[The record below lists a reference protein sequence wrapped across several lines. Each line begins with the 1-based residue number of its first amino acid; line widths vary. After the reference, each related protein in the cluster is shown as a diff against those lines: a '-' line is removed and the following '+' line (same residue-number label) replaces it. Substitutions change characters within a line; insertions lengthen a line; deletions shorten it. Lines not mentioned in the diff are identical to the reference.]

1 MPQKRTH
8 TCGELT
14 AQNIGAEVVLSGW
27 VNSIRNLGG
36 LVFADLRDRTGL
48 TQVVINPGD
57 SPELAE
63 SAKDVREEWV
73 LTIRGTV
80 GARPGNTVNADM
92 PTGEIEVAVT
102 AFDVD
107 NRAKPMPFHL
117 DDPLVNEDLRL
128 KYRYLDMRRSSIL
141 GNLTLRHRLTKS
153 VRDYFDKHGFIEVET
168 PILSK
173 STPEGAR
180 DYLIPSRVH
189 HGKFFALPQA
199 PQQYK
204 QLLMVGGV
212 ERYFQIAR
220 CFRDEDLRADRQPE
234 FTQIDV
240 EMSFIDQEDII
251 AMIEGMLASVL
262 KEVKDLE
269 VALPFPRLTYAEA
282 MDRYGS
288 DKPDTRFGMEL
299 RDLTDGLTESGFR
312 VFQNVIAAGG
322 AIKAICA
329 RTLAGTPKRQI
340 DAWTEIAKQFGAK
353 GLATLKVDEDGM
365 IAGQIAKFLSDD
377 EKALISQRTSAEAG
391 DLILIVAD
399 ARTTANEVLG
409 RLRLAI
415 AAEQNLLSPDKHNF
429 LWVVDFPLFE
439 QDEDGNNSPMHH
451 PFTSPLDEDLELL
464 VTDPPA
470 ARAKAYDVV
479 LNGVELGGGSIRI
492 HQPDVQERMFG
503 ALGMEEKE
511 AYARFGHLLDALA
524 FGAPPHGGIALG
536 LDRFAMLLAGAP
548 SIRDVIAFPKTTKA
562 ACLMTDSPSA
572 ADSEQLEEL
581 AIASI
586 PSEE

>member
-1 MPQKRTH
+1 MTEKRTH
-8 TCGELT
+8 TCGQLRAKDT
-14 AQNIGAEVVLSGW
+14 GTEVVLSGW

-48 TQVVINPGD
+48 TQVVINPSD
-57 SPELAE
+57 QPELADI
-63 SAKDVREEWV
+63 ARDVREEWV
-73 LTIRGTV
+73 LTIRGIV
-80 GARPGNTVNADM
+80 GARPENTVNPDM
-92 PTGEIEVAVT
+92 STGEIEIAVT
-102 AFDVD
+102 ALHVN
-107 NRAKPMPFHL
+107 NRSKPMPFHL

-128 KYRYLDMRRSSIL
+128 KYRYLDMRRSAIL
-141 GNLTLRHRLTKS
+141 GNLTLRHRLTKA
-153 VRDYFDKHGFIEVET
+153 VRDYFDAHDFIEVET

-189 HGKFFALPQA
+189 RGKFFALPQA

-240 EMSFIDQEDII
+240 EMSFVDREDII
-251 AMIEGMLASVL
+251 GTIEGMLASVM
-262 KEVKDLE
+262 KAVKDLDIP
-269 VALPFPRLTYAEA
+269 LPFPRLTYAEA

-299 RDLTDGLTESGFR
+299 RNLTNPLTKSEFRLFQGVIRSGG
-312 VFQNVIAAGG
+312 V
-322 AIKAICA
+322 IKAICA
-329 RTLAGTPKRQI
+329 GDMSSTPKRRI
-340 DAWTEIAKQFGAK
+340 DAWTELAKQFGAK
-353 GLATLKVDEDGM
+353 GLATLKVDEEGAL
-365 IAGQIAKFLSDD
+365 AGQIAKFLTKN
-377 EKALISQRTSAEAG
+377 EKAAIAERTGAAPG
-391 DLILIVAD
+391 DLLLIVAD
-399 ARTTANEVLG
+399 TPVVANEVLG
-409 RLRLAI
+409 RLRLEI
-415 AAEQNLLSPDKHNF
+415 ANEQDLLPADQYNF

-439 QDEDGNNSPMHH
+439 QDEEGRNSPMHH
-451 PFTSPLDEDLELL
+451 PFTSPMDEDFDLL
-464 VTDPPA
+464 VSAPA
-470 ARAKAYDVV
+470 KARAKAYDVV

-492 HQPDVQERMFG
+492 HQSDIQERMFA
-503 ALGMEEKE
+503 ALGMSQEE
-511 AYARFGHLLDALA
+511 AHRRFGHLLDALA

-572 ADSEQLEEL
+572 ADPEQLEEL
-581 AIASI
+581 AIACI
-586 PSEE
+586 PSDE